1 MPSRSCLTLL
11 GMVNPP
17 ASPTLAL
24 AVGDPVRRS
33 IGRAVLGSLVVG
45 GLFVLATLPAPELPT
60 MWSNGPWAQDP
71 YHVVVSFAVLFVP
84 LVALLCMSRLPLC
97 RRYAPLPTRRARD
110 LLRVS
115 RILLILVLATVAAAW
130 ISVAAPAQRYGS
142 TSSTVAAFAELGV
155 LTVALLW
162 AGRLLWRGLKAP
174 VGEAAGSDWLA
185 DVITLGERAASRLG
199 ALSRYALAILRWT
212 DRRIVSAVRHHRL
225 LAAAVLAAA
234 LGVAV
239 AVPQGIQEGY
249 TSGGYLLFFMVTAL
263 GAFAFT
269 TVIAQHLGLV
279 VSDHPQPA
287 NAFRK
292 RLIHA
297 AVAASASAPVAIA
310 FRSVIWPALGISEQR
325 VGWPDFNELV
335 LGVAALTA
343 VVTVVVESLVAA
355 SRLPGR
361 RR

>member
-1 MPSRSCLTLL
+1 
-11 GMVNPP
+11 MVNPP
-17 ASPTLAL
+17 ATPALAL

-33 IGRAVLGSLVVG
+33 IGRAVMGSLVVG
-45 GLFVLATLPAPELPT
+45 GLFVLATLPAPALPT

-115 RILLILVLATVAAAW
+115 RILLLLVLATVAAAW

-142 TSSTVAAFAELGV
+142 TSSTAAAFAELGV

-185 DVITLGERAASRLG
+185 DVITLGERASSRLG
-199 ALSRYALAILRWT
+199 GLSRYALAILRWT
-212 DRRIVSAVRHHRL
+212 DRRIINAVRRHPL
-225 LAAAVLAAA
+225 LAAAILAAA

-239 AVPQGIQEGY
+239 AIPQGIQEGY

-263 GAFAFT
+263 GAFAFI

-279 VSDHPQPA
+279 VSDQPRPA
-287 NAFRK
+287 NAGVRK
-292 RLIHA
+292 LLIHA
-297 AVAASASAPVAIA
+297 VVAASASAPVAIA
-310 FRSVIWPALGISEQR
+310 FRSVIWSALGISEQQP
-325 VGWPDFNELV
+325 GWPDFNELV

-355 SRLPGR
+355 SWLPGR